1 MAPVRSPPALTVA
14 RLRRAMFAPDG
25 GGGGGG
31 GGFVQ
36 EDAVISNSARTA
48 AKLAPIC
55 NCATCEGDDHDEPVA
70 DP

>member
-1 MAPVRSPPALTVA
+1 
-14 RLRRAMFAPDG
+14 MFAPDG